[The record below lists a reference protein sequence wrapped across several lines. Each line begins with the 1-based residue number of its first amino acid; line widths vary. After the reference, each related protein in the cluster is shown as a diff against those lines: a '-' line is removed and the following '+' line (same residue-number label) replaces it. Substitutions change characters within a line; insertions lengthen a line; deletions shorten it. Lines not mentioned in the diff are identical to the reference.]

1 MESCTTGKLGIVPD
15 ETRYRY
21 YRNQRWYVTRVTYF
35 ARIAWF
41 LKLGR
46 LSTIRTAGGLKM
58 VNGDAVAAGSV
69 MGVFVLVVASVLVRR
84 EYYVRALDPYVAKCR
99 RFNTHVAVETL
110 LRLSDLA
117 EDIFAI
123 VYTVS
128 SKNAFIFLAFYSLSL
143 FKNILERFVTEE
155 IIVSSTIRSATVL
168 VMPELVQAYLYMY
181 FCSYSTLSI
190 SFYAL
195 MATLQIIC
203 ALYFEH
209 NERGLPRWMD
219 AAAIPAKEYARK
231 EAKRFSVT
239 ILGVLFGFCK
249 SSSLLSVFFQT
260 IVTIYIWVFDIILVG
275 NASHDMRS
283 EQMMI
288 MDNDGNFVGKEK
300 EKEMSAMEANPVHG
314 SDGVAPAP
322 QPERLSDA
330 ASEPRRLPDDYF
342 GRPKMIYQYYM
353 MINLAL
359 LLVIALTCFMIM
371 VVTAFSV
378 VPRFA
383 SPLELVTLLYVLL
396 MFAGTVVGFG
406 KVCFG
411 ACSVVAEQS
420 RG

>member
-1 MESCTTGKLGIVPD
+1 M
-15 ETRYRY
+15 
-21 YRNQRWYVTRVTYF
+21 
-35 ARIAWF
+35 A
-41 LKLGR
+41 
-46 LSTIRTAGGLKM
+46 
-58 VNGDAVAAGSV
+58 DADAIAAGSV
-69 MGVFVLVVASVLVRR
+69 MGVVVLVVASALARR
-84 EYYVRALDPYVAKCR
+84 EYYVRVLEPYVAKCR

-128 SKNAFIFLAFYSLSL
+128 SKNAFIFLAFYLLSL
-143 FKNILERFVTEE
+143 LKNILERFVTEDV
-155 IIVSSTIRSATVL
+155 IVSPAVRSATV
-168 VMPELVQAYLYMY
+168 VVIPELVQAYLYMY

-190 SFYAL
+190 TFYSL

-219 AAAIPAKEYARK
+219 AAAVPAKEYARK

-249 SSSLLSVFFQT
+249 SSGLLSVFFQT

-275 NASHDMRS
+275 NASHDIRS

-288 MDNDGNFVGKEK
+288 MDNDGNYVGKAKEK
-300 EKEMSAMEANPVHG
+300 EISAMEANPVHG
-314 SDGVAPAP
+314 SDGTSSATEAQHV
-322 QPERLSDA
+322 ERPSEA

-342 GRPKMIYQYYM
+342 DGPKMIYQYYM
-353 MINLAL
+353 MINITL

-378 VPRFA
+378 VPHFA
-383 SPLELVTLLYVLL
+383 SPLELVTLLYVLV

-411 ACSVVAEQS
+411 ACAVVAKQRE
-420 RG
+420 G